1 MGRGLSFLTALVAA
15 GTPQSLAGSC
25 DAMLVSAAAH
35 ACALSCVP
43 PQPQLGIL
51 GWATDPHLHKGPLC
65 PQD

>member
-1 MGRGLSFLTALVAA
+1 
-15 GTPQSLAGSC
+15 
-25 DAMLVSAAAH
+25 MLVSAAAH

-43 PQPQLGIL
+43 PQPWLGML